1 MTVRPPLGGV
11 WSPALA
17 AHLSRGRPAGS
28 RGAGTG
34 DPSVILLWLGEPY
47 LTYEGARHVRPQP
60 PPSWRPPP
68 CSPPAAA
75 PTPTRTPEATT
86 SSGAFPV
93 TVDTA
98 FGDVT
103 VEEEPVR
110 VVALGW
116 SDAETALALGVQPVG
131 ASDWLGFGGEGVG
144 PWAEGRYDEAP
155 EIIETLEPS
164 YEAIAALEPDLILDT
179 RSAATQERYDLLSE
193 IAPTIGQPEGVGP
206 YQTTWQQQLELV
218 GAALGKDDEAAALQ
232 DEVDQAF
239 TDAAAA
245 NPGFEGTEV
254 AVGAYTSEGFGAYVR
269 GDSRVD
275 FMEQL
280 GFVNKPAIQ
289 DLAGENFFVPG
300 ERRAAV
306 PARRPA
312 DRRLPD
318 LRRGVG
324 DHRPPAVVDARL
336 GAAGPRRRP
345 GRRDAGQRLLQRLG
359 ARHALRAGEHG
370 PAVRRTRI

>member
-1 MTVRPPLGGV
+1 MRARSATVLAV
-11 WSPALA
+11 AAL
-17 AHLSRGRPAGS
+17 LTAGC
-28 RGAGTG
+28 GTG
-34 DPSVILLWLGEPY
+34 ADEDSV
-47 LTYEGARHVRPQP
+47 
-60 PPSWRPPP
+60 
-68 CSPPAAA
+68 
-75 PTPTRTPEATT
+75 PET
-86 SSGAFPV
+86 SSGVFPV
-93 TVDTA
+93 TVGTA

-144 PWAEGRYDEAP
+144 PWAAGRYDEAP

-179 RSAATQERYDLLSE
+179 RSDGTQERYDLLSA
-193 IAPTIGQPEGVGP
+193 IAPTVGQPEGVGP

-218 GAALGKDDEAAALQ
+218 GAALGKDEEAAALQ

-239 TDAAAA
+239 ADAAAA

-275 FMEQL
+275 FLEQL
-280 GFVNKPAIQ
+280 GFTNKQEIQ
-289 DLAGENFFVPG
+289 DLAGESFFVPIS
-300 ERRAAV
+300 EEQV
-306 PARRPA
+306 PLLDAP
-312 DRRLPD
+312 LTVVFPIF
-318 LRRGVG
+318 
-324 DHRPPAVVDARL
+324 VDAAQITANPLWQTL
-336 GAAGPRRRP
+336 GSVQQGHPVVLDDVQLVNAFSSGSALGTLYALENTVPLFAA
-345 GRRDAGQRLLQRLG
+345 
-359 ARHALRAGEHG
+359 AL
-370 PAVRRTRI
+370 